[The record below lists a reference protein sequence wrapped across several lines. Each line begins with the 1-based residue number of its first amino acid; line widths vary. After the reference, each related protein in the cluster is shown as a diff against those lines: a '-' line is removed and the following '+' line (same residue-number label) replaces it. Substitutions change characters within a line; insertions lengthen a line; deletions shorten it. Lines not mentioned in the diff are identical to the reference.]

1 MKYPVT
7 ITVSGPTGSG
17 KPILI
22 KEIKEHFANAKDSIL
37 AEILPD
43 LEITYVE
50 HNPNGPL

>member
-17 KPILI
+17 KPVII
-22 KEIKEHFANAKDSIL
+22 KAIKDFFAITKEGMIS
-37 AEILPD
+37 EILPD

-50 HNPNGPL
+50 ETKPR